1 MKTDYIKYKDEVI
14 DAISPSFC
22 GAKWYNA
29 TVWLGSGTTASC
41 HHPPAHKIPL
51 DEIKENYKA
60 LHNTTYKK
68 LVRKQMLIGERP
80 TECEYCWKV
89 EDLGKD
95 KVSDRV
101 YKSII
106 YSNEDLLKAKE
117 VYAAEGDVD
126 LKTLE
131 IAFDANCNF
140 ACSYCNPSFSTT
152 WATDIKTH
160 GPYNNLVSD
169 GAGAF
174 QQDGS
179 WAQPYGIK
187 NEGNPYVAAFMQWWE
202 NDLQHS
208 LQELRITGGEA
219 TMSQDFWKLMDWW
232 ENNPECN
239 VQLAVNSNLGAKPQ
253 LIERLAQVSH
263 KMKHFH
269 LYTSNEAVGSHAE
282 YIRDGMDYKKWFTNL
297 EYMLEHGN
305 LKGLHVMM
313 TINSLCLFS
322 ITEFMDEMLA
332 LREKYK
338 GKTSAGNQ
346 ICIMSF
352 NLLRFPSFMSIVT
365 LPKEIRNN
373 LAEKIQ
379 KWLDSK
385 EHLINNLI
393 HEHERQGILRTIS
406 YIKEIDVGH
415 YATSSIESR
424 QRDFKTFF
432 SQYDVRR
439 GKSFTD
445 SFPELAEWYN
455 TLPITQLGKETK
467 LIDGDSTKGWKHI
480 EELTTKAIREG
491 WISKPKQSNPGS
503 QDFKLDVKKNSI
515 WNSIS
520 E

>member
-1 MKTDYIKYKDEVI
+1 MKRDYIKFRDEVI
-14 DAISPSFC
+14 DPISPSFC

-51 DEIKENYKA
+51 EEIQKSYKA

-106 YSNEDLLKAKE
+106 YSDSDLLKAKE
-117 VYAAEGDVD
+117 MHGSDGDVD

-152 WATDIKTH
+152 WATDIKKH
-160 GPYNNLVSD
+160 GPYKNLVSD

-232 ENNPECN
+232 ENNPECD
-239 VQLAVNSNLGAKPQ
+239 VQLAVNSNLGAKPE
-253 LIERLAQVSH
+253 LIKRLAQVSH
-263 KMKHFH
+263 KMKKFH
-269 LYTSNEAVGSHAE
+269 LYTSNESVGLHAE
-282 YIRDGMDYKKWFTNL
+282 YIRDGMNYKRWFSNL
-297 EYMLEHGN
+297 EYLIEHGN
-305 LKGLHVMM
+305 LSAVHVMM

-322 ITEFMDEMLA
+322 ITEFMDEMLE
-332 LREKYK
+332 LRAKYK
-338 GKTSAGNQ
+338 GKTPAKNQ
-346 ICIMSF
+346 ICHMSF

-365 LPKEIRNN
+365 LPADVKKQ
-373 LAEKIQ
+373 LAGKIQ
-379 KWLDSK
+379 TWLDNK
-385 EHLINNLI
+385 LRMKDNLLKD
-393 HEHERQGILRTIS
+393 HEIQGIQRTIA
-406 YIKEIDVGH
+406 YIKEVEVGH

-424 QRDFKTFF
+424 QRDFRTFF
-432 SQYDVRR
+432 EEYDVRR
-439 GKSFTD
+439 KKNFRKT
-445 SFPELAEWYN
+445 FPELVEWYDS
-455 TLPITQLGKETK
+455 LPITDLGVMPK
-467 LIDGDSTKGWKHI
+467 LVSGDSTEGWGHVTELKERAI
-480 EELTTKAIREG
+480 EEG
-491 WISKPKQSNPGS
+491 WILDPSGSNPGS
-503 QDFKLDVKKNSI
+503 QDYVPPTILKKKSL
-515 WNSIS
+515 WDSF
-520 E
+520 